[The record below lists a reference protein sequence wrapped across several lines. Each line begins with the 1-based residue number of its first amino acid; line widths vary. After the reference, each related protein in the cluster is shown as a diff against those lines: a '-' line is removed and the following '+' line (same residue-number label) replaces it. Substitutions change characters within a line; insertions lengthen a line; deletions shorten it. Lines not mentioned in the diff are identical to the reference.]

1 MPIMRF
7 LITCTIEAIIHF
19 IGLIV
24 SERSLCFVKSAPNHK
39 AMIYFV
45 FTFTSCLK
53 GAFDMIKGICT
64 QSVVPRHEKELNFLG
79 LLR

>member
-7 LITCTIEAIIHF
+7 LITCTMEAIIHF
-19 IGLIV
+19 TGLIV
-24 SERSLCFVKSAPNHK
+24 SERSAPNHK

-45 FTFTSCLK
+45 FTFTGCLK

-64 QSVVPRHEKELNFLG
+64 QSVVPRHEKELNFFG
-79 LLR
+79 LLRCPY